1 MELTRLLN
9 SIVNLQLHMYNV
21 HVHVLMV
28 LTILLNQFTITC
40 VHFYI
45 SNLVVII
52 ILNSIMNLQVMNSQ
66 SIVQLYVHVLSEFPD
81 YLIIMMYITVYNRSC
96 KLTNMA
102 SRILKHFEANLFR
115 LNAVNDK
122 TTQIKSSL
130 V

>member
-1 MELTRLLN
+1 
-9 SIVNLQLHMYNV
+9 
-21 HVHVLMV
+21 MV
-28 LTILLNQFTITC
+28 LTTLLNQFTITH

-52 ILNSIMNLQVMNSQ
+52 ILNSIMNLRVMNSQ

-81 YLIIMMYITVYNRSC
+81 YLIIMIHLYITVYNRSC

-102 SRILKHFEANLFR
+102 SRILKHFEVNLFR

-130 V
+130 I